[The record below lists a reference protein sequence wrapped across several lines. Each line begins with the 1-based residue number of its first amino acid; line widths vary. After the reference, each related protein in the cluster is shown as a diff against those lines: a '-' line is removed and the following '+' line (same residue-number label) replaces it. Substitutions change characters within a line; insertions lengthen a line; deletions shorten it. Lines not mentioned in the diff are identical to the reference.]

1 MCGFGVQASWV
12 WGLGV
17 ITGLGLVGLSW
28 LCRFFFDA
36 GGHTAAFF
44 ERGLRGHRSRGNMHM
59 SSKQVFKRV
68 FIPAE
73 KSGMYVGLELP
84 GISYKP

>member
-1 MCGFGVQASWV
+1 M
-12 WGLGV
+12 GLGFRGNYGFRACGV
-17 ITGLGLVGLSW
+17 VLVMPP
-28 LCRFFFDA
+28 FFDA